1 MRVSIQTTMTN
12 HRQEIET
19 NYRQETEPKHIR
31 QEIEQIASRKKQKK
45 PYFQK
50 ILARAS
56 ECTAPPRIKFQ
67 SVLAQPFRLWNEIEE
82 VVSEFLVD
90 FSASQRSHIIKNLIR
105 FLELKVIMEEY
116 NTNGL
121 LSPTEAVAH
130 VWHVLIL
137 ETELY
142 RDVVYVIQ
150 DFHARPHR
158 FIHHALFRKYNT
170 TEYYEQLDRTQRLFK
185 SYYGTEMPAV
195 LWKEAESKGSSINL
209 PTLVT
214 VDNTSALS
222 GTMDESFLDDR
233 PSTWLSPWL
242 PNCVSSG
249 IFRKVICMRED
260 KHAFEEIYAHE
271 ENVSLLSTP
280 RGLTDE

>member
-19 NYRQETEPKHIR
+19 NYRQEAEPIHRR
-31 QEIEQIASRKKQKK
+31 QGIEEQKSSRKQNK

-50 ILARAS
+50 TSPRVLAA
-56 ECTAPPRIKFQ
+56 APAARIKFK
-67 SVLAQPFRLWNEIEE
+67 SVLAHPFRLWNEIEE
-82 VVSEFLVD
+82 IVSEFLVD
-90 FSASQRSHIIKNLIR
+90 FSSSQRSHIIKNVIR
-105 FLELKVIMEEY
+105 FLELKVVMEEY

-142 RDVVYVIQ
+142 RDVVYAIQ
-150 DFHARPHR
+150 DFHGRPHQ

-170 TEYYEQLDRTQRLFK
+170 KEYYEQLDRTQRLFK

-195 LWKEAESKGSSINL
+195 LWKEVDKPGKHTDL
-209 PTLVT
+209 PTTVT
-214 VDNTSALS
+214 IGITSVV
-222 GTMDESFLDDR
+222 TETIDETFPDEKTSR
-233 PSTWLSPWL
+233 WYSPWL
-242 PNCVSSG
+242 PSCYCFSVVEDALYG
-249 IFRKVICMRED
+249 RKD
-260 KHAFEEIYAHE
+260 KHTFGEIYDHG

-280 RGLTDE
+280 RGLADE